1 MTFHTW
7 KTVICCRLPVSTVII
22 VLHSCV
28 VITCTCIFTGVYKNS
43 RSSAVFVNKKS
54 SPIQLDPFLVEV
66 DYHMQY
72 KSPAKPPSMV
82 LYATQL
88 SICVELSIASP
99 QCSIRMLHINIAI
112 TFTLNIGIYNYLLQI
127 FTLIDLSLNA
137 RTIHNSH
144 GSQL

>member
-1 MTFHTW
+1 MTFHIG
-7 KTVICCRLPVSTVII
+7 KTVICCRLPMSTIII
-22 VLHSCV
+22 VLYSCMV
-28 VITCTCIFTGVYKNS
+28 TTCTCIYTGVSKNS

-54 SPIQLDPFLVEV
+54 SLIQLDPFLVEV
-66 DYHMQY
+66 VYHMQH

-88 SICVELSIASP
+88 SICVELSIAGP

-112 TFTLNIGIYNYLLQI
+112 TFTLNIGIYNYLLQL

-137 RTIHNSH
+137 RTIHNTH